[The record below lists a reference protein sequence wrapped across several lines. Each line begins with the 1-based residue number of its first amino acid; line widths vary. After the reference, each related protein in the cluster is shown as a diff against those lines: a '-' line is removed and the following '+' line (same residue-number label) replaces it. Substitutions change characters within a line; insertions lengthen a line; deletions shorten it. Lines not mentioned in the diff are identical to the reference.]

1 MYQSPVPLIVIRSA
15 APSLIEVNGQIL
27 GECRSDSH
35 IAMPAG
41 DNGDYFISAI
51 PLSFGPWR
59 YPITRKLSLCDGEA
73 LPTQGP
79 DVSLC
84 RWPGGV
90 YEMHFGPSADF
101 PVQPADFPRELD
113 QLGYMQGR
121 SRRNLTLF
129 RENGLKLLIEED
141 GRSSSCISIGP
152 GEYGSLTL
160 YGVAG
165 RQLVAVSTFE
175 GGRQRL
181 LMLDDNMNSL
191 LELYGESILL
201 EEGSVSLIEPLGTL
215 LGHQRRTRYRY
226 QGGGFS
232 ADCPETG
239 FFTREYKYPADRQ
252 KLVIAFCE
260 AVREGF
266 DVEAASYM
274 TVSLKMDFSID
285 EIRNFLGNFDCC
297 RPPLSD
303 RSGRLIGLIETGSDG
318 VACARLYEFT
328 FEDELIADIS
338 EA

>member
-1 MYQSPVPLIVIRSA
+1 M
-15 APSLIEVNGQIL
+15 L
-27 GECRSDSH
+27 G
-35 IAMPAG
+35 
-41 DNGDYFISAI
+41 
-51 PLSFGPWR
+51 
-59 YPITRKLSLCDGEA
+59 
-73 LPTQGP
+73 
-79 DVSLC
+79 
-84 RWPGGV
+84 
-90 YEMHFGPSADF
+90 
-101 PVQPADFPRELD
+101 
-113 QLGYMQGR
+113 
-121 SRRNLTLF
+121 
-129 RENGLKLLIEED
+129 
-141 GRSSSCISIGP
+141 
-152 GEYGSLTL
+152 
-160 YGVAG
+160 
-165 RQLVAVSTFE
+165 
-175 GGRQRL
+175 
-181 LMLDDNMNSL
+181 DNMNSL

-201 EEGSVSLIEPLGTL
+201 EEGSVSLIDPLGTL

-318 VACARLYEFT
+318 VACARLYEFA

>member
-27 GECRSDSH
+27 GECRPDSH

-41 DNGDYFISAI
+41 DNGDYFISAL

-59 YPITRKLSLCDGEA
+59 YPITRKLSLCDGKA
-73 LPTQGP
+73 LPPQGP

-90 YEMHFGPSADF
+90 YEVCFGPSSELPD
-101 PVQPADFPRELD
+101 QPAQLPRELD

-121 SRRNLTLF
+121 SRRSLTLF
-129 RENGLKLLIEED
+129 CENGLKLLVEEE
-141 GRSSSCISIGP
+141 GRPPSCISIGP
-152 GEYGSLTL
+152 GDYGTLAL

-165 RQLVAVSTFE
+165 RQLVAVSAFE

-181 LMLDDNMNSL
+181 LMLDDGMSSL
-191 LELYGESILL
+191 LELCGESILL
-201 EEGSVSLIEPLGTL
+201 EEGGVSLIEPLGTL
-215 LGHQRRTRYRY
+215 LGHQRRTRYKY
-226 QGGGFS
+226 HCGGFS
-232 ADCPETG
+232 AECPETG
-239 FFTREYKYPADRQ
+239 FFTREYRYPSCRQ
-252 KLVIAFCE
+252 ELVAAFCE

-266 DVEAASYM
+266 DGEAASYM
-274 TVSLKMDFSID
+274 APSLSSDFSVG

-303 RSGRLIGLIETGSDG
+303 RSGRLIGLIESAPDG
-318 VACARLYEFT
+318 AACARLYEFA
-328 FEDELIADIS
+328 FENELISDIS

>member
-1 MYQSPVPLIVIRSA
+1 MAKSKSIITVVGKDTVGIIARVCTYLANNRINILDISQTIVSGYFNMMMIVDANASTK
-15 APSLIEVNGQIL
+15 PF
-27 GECRSDSH
+27 
-35 IAMPAG
+35 G
-41 DNGDYFISAI
+41 DFS
-51 PLSFGPWR
+51 
-59 YPITRKLSLCDGEA
+59 
-73 LPTQGP
+73 
-79 DVSLC
+79 
-84 RWPGGV
+84 
-90 YEMHFGPSADF
+90 
-101 PVQPADFPRELD
+101 RELD
-113 QLGYMQGR
+113 QLGYMHGR

-266 DVEAASYM
+266 DGEAASYM
-274 TVSLKMDFSID
+274 TGSLKMDFSID

>member
-27 GECRSDSH
+27 GECRPDSH

-73 LPTQGP
+73 LPAQGP
-79 DVSLC
+79 DVSFC

-90 YEMHFGPSADF
+90 YEMYFGPSADL
-101 PVQPADFPRELD
+101 PVQPADFPKELD

-121 SRRNLTLF
+121 SRRSLTLF
-129 RENGLKLLIEED
+129 RENGLKLLMEED
-141 GRSSSCISIGP
+141 GKPPSCVSIGP
-152 GEYGSLTL
+152 GEYGSLAL
-160 YGVAG
+160 YSVAG
-165 RQLVAVSTFE
+165 RQLIAVSTFD

-181 LMLDDNMNSL
+181 LMLDGGMNSL
-191 LELYGESILL
+191 LELCGESILL
-201 EEGSVSLIEPLGTL
+201 EEGCVSLIEPLGTL
-215 LGHQRRTRYRY
+215 LGHQRRTRYVY

-232 ADCPETG
+232 AGCPETG
-239 FFTREYKYPADRQ
+239 FFTREYKYPSGRQ
-252 KLVIAFCE
+252 DLVVAFCE
-260 AVREGF
+260 AVREGL
-266 DVEAASYM
+266 DGEAASYM
-274 TVSLKMDFSID
+274 AASLRADFSID

-303 RSGRLIGLIETGSDG
+303 RSGRLIGLIETGADG
-318 VACARLYEFT
+318 SAFARLYEFA
-328 FEDELIADIS
+328 FENELISDIS